1 MSGNGTRAF
10 GLSAIVTNVLP
21 ARSFA
26 TPPKPV
32 QAVCECVVVIRGIK
46 DVSWKGAKGMM
57 SDPSFLRTLQE
68 MDVDAIPQSAVKTVK
83 GFLKVRWRALLAGES
98 TASSKE
104 AMWWGA
110 S

>member
-1 MSGNGTRAF
+1 M
-10 GLSAIVTNVLP
+10 NVPLP
-21 ARSFA
+21 LTTALRSRSFA

-68 MDVDAIPQSAVKTVK
+68 MDVDAITPSAIKTVK
-83 GFLKVRWRALLAGES
+83 GFLKVR
-98 TASSKE
+98 
-104 AMWWGA
+104 
-110 S
+110 